1 VIGGAYVD
9 FLAKAFASAVQRKYS
24 QHVRLSIHASTGA
37 SKLSISLL
45 PTESLYTTPW
55 HCTVAFQLDGT
66 LLSGMRADFEQD
78 GRFEMIYE
86 RGRPSY
92 FRERSDLLSW
102 GSEKGG
108 IEADP
113 VYPCGLIIRP
123 AAAKPGA
130 MTMEDIDTQKVRDLA
145 QIISPVILR
154 GFADSPDRDLFI
166 KTSER
171 FGTPTPWKFGL
182 VLEVKDRGA
191 DARGLNNVLSAE
203 WMPFHFDGLFK
214 TKKQTDDQ
222 GREYVLPDP
231 PK

>member
-1 VIGGAYVD
+1 M
-9 FLAKAFASAVQRKYS
+9 AFR
-24 QHVRLSIHASTGA
+24 
-37 SKLSISLL
+37 
-45 PTESLYTTPW
+45 
-55 HCTVAFQLDGT
+55 LDGT
-66 LLSGMRADFEQD
+66 LLSGMRADFEKD
-78 GRFEMIYE
+78 ERFEMVYE
-86 RGRPSY
+86 NGRPSY
-92 FRERSDLLSW
+92 FREKSDLLNW
-102 GSEKGG
+102 GHEKGG
-108 IEADP
+108 IAVDP

-123 AAAKPGA
+123 AASKPGT
-130 MTMEDIDTQKVRDLA
+130 MTMEDIDTQKVRALA
-145 QIISPVILR
+145 QIISPIVLR
-154 GFADSPDRDLFI
+154 GFAETPDRDLFI

-214 TKKQTDDQ
+214 TKKHTDDQ